1 MEVNLAK
8 VYVCRNWWPEIL
20 TRLSESHQTEIWM
33 AGTNPPRE
41 VLLDKLADVEGL
53 LCPLTLTID
62 KEILDA
68 APKLRAVGNVS
79 VGCSNLDIKTLN
91 ARRIPVGYTP
101 TVLTE
106 TAADLTFA
114 LILASARRIV
124 EVGSYVKQGKWLN
137 VGQMDLFGVDVNNTT
152 LGIVGLGRIGSQ
164 VAKRAKAFNM
174 RVLYYDVVRR
184 EDMEQLLGV
193 EYVADLHE
201 LLAATDF
208 VSIHTD
214 LSEKTRHMIG
224 AAEFA
229 VMKPTA
235 IFINISRGLVVDQN
249 ALYEALKSKKILR
262 AALDV
267 VAVEPI
273 PPDDPLLSLDNLI
286 ITPHVGSAVLRT
298 RKRML
303 EVSIENLLAGLRGER
318 MSYCAN
324 PIVYET

>member
-1 MEVNLAK
+1 MLAK
-8 VYVCRNWWPEIL
+8 
-20 TRLSESHQTEIWM
+20 LSESHQTEIWM
-33 AGTNPPRE
+33 AETYPPRE
-41 VLLDKLADVEGL
+41 VLLDKLAEIEGL
-53 LCPLTLTID
+53 LCPGTLTVD

-68 APKLRAVGNVS
+68 APQLRVVSNVAVGY
-79 VGCSNLDIKTLN
+79 SNLDIKTLN

-106 TAADLTFA
+106 TTADLAFA
-114 LILASARRIV
+114 LILASARRII
-124 EVGSYVKQGKWLN
+124 EADSYVKQRKWLN
-137 VGQMDLFGVDVNNTT
+137 IGQTDLFGVDVNNTT

-184 EDMEQLLGV
+184 EDLEQLLGV

-201 LLAATDF
+201 LLAAADF

-224 AAEFA
+224 AKEFA

-235 IFINISRGLVVDQN
+235 IFINIARGPVVDQN
-249 ALYEALKSKKILR
+249 AMYEALKSKKILH

-273 PPDDPLLSLDNLI
+273 PPDDPLLSLDNVI

-303 EVSIENLLAGLRGER
+303 EVGIENLLAGLRGER
-318 MSYCAN
+318 LPYCAN
-324 PIVYET
+324 PTVYET

>member
-1 MEVNLAK
+1 MAK
-8 VYVCRNWWPEIL
+8 VYVSRNWWPEIL
-20 TRLSESHQTEIWM
+20 AKLSESHQTEIWM
-33 AGTNPPRE
+33 AETYPPRE

-53 LCPLTLTID
+53 LCPGTLTVD

-68 APKLRAVGNVS
+68 APQLRVVSNVAVGY
-79 VGCSNLDIKTLN
+79 SNLDIKTLN

-106 TAADLTFA
+106 TTADLAFA

-124 EVGSYVKQGKWLN
+124 EADSYVKQRKWLN
-137 VGQMDLFGVDVNNTT
+137 VGQTDLFGVDVNNTT

-184 EDMEQLLGV
+184 EDLEQLLGV

-201 LLAATDF
+201 LLAAADF

-224 AAEFA
+224 AKEFA

-235 IFINISRGLVVDQN
+235 IFINIARGPVVDQN
-249 ALYEALKSKKILR
+249 AMYEALKSKKILH

-273 PPDDPLLSLDNLI
+273 PPDDPLLSLDNVI

-303 EVSIENLLAGLRGER
+303 EVGIENLLAGLRGER
-318 MSYCAN
+318 LPYCAN
-324 PIVYET
+324 PTVYET

>member
-1 MEVNLAK
+1 VAK
-8 VYVCRNWWPEIL
+8 VFVSRNWWPEII
-20 TRLSESHQTEIWM
+20 TKLSESHQTEIWM
-33 AGTNPPRE
+33 AETYPPRE

-53 LCPLTLTID
+53 LCPGTLTVD

-68 APKLRAVGNVS
+68 APQLRVVSNVAVGY
-79 VGCSNLDIKTLN
+79 SNLDIKTLN

-106 TAADLTFA
+106 TTADLAFA

-124 EVGSYVKQGKWLN
+124 EADSYVKQRKWLN
-137 VGQMDLFGVDVNNTT
+137 VGQTDLFGVDVNNTT

-174 RVLYYDVVRR
+174 RVLYYDIIRR

-201 LLAATDF
+201 LLAAADF

-224 AAEFA
+224 AKEFA

-235 IFINISRGLVVDQN
+235 IFINIARGPVVDQN
-249 ALYEALKSKKILR
+249 AMYEALKSKKILR

-273 PPDDPLLSLDNLI
+273 PPDDPLLSLDNVI

-303 EVSIENLLAGLRGER
+303 EVGIENLLAGLRGER
-318 MSYCAN
+318 MPYCAN
-324 PIVYET
+324 PTVYEN

>member
-1 MEVNLAK
+1 VAK
-8 VYVCRNWWPEIL
+8 VFVSRNWWPEII
-20 TRLSESHQTEIWM
+20 TKLSESHQTEIWM
-33 AGTNPPRE
+33 AETYPPRE

-53 LCPLTLTID
+53 LCPGTLTVD

-68 APKLRAVGNVS
+68 APQLRVVSNVAVGY
-79 VGCSNLDIKTLN
+79 SNLDIKTLN
-91 ARRIPVGYTP
+91 ARRIPIGYTP

-106 TAADLTFA
+106 TTADLAFA

-124 EVGSYVKQGKWLN
+124 EADSYVKQRKWLN
-137 VGQMDLFGVDVNNTT
+137 VGQTDLFGVDVNNTT
-152 LGIVGLGRIGSQ
+152 LGIVGLGRIGGQ

-174 RVLYYDVVRR
+174 RVLYYDIIRR

-201 LLAATDF
+201 LLAAADF

-224 AAEFA
+224 AKEFA

-235 IFINISRGLVVDQN
+235 IFINIARGPVVDQN
-249 ALYEALKSKKILR
+249 AMYEALKSKKILR

-273 PPDDPLLSLDNLI
+273 PPDDPLLSLDNVI

-303 EVSIENLLAGLRGER
+303 EVGIENLLAGLRGDR
-318 MSYCAN
+318 MPYCAN
-324 PIVYET
+324 PTVYES

>member
-1 MEVNLAK
+1 VAK
-8 VYVCRNWWPEIL
+8 VYVCRNWWPEML
-20 TRLSESHQTEIWM
+20 AKLSESHQTEIWM
-33 AGTNPPRE
+33 AETYPPRE

-53 LCPLTLTID
+53 LCPGTLTVD

-68 APKLRAVGNVS
+68 APQLRVVSNVAVGY
-79 VGCSNLDIKTLN
+79 SNLDIKTLN

-106 TAADLTFA
+106 TTADLAFA
-114 LILASARRIV
+114 LILASARRII
-124 EVGSYVKQGKWLN
+124 EADSYVKQRKWLN
-137 VGQMDLFGVDVNNTT
+137 VGQTDLFGVDVNNTT

-184 EDMEQLLGV
+184 EDLEQLLGV

-201 LLAATDF
+201 LLAAADF

-224 AAEFA
+224 AKEFA

-235 IFINISRGLVVDQN
+235 IFINIARGPVVDQN
-249 ALYEALKSKKILR
+249 AMYEALKSKKILH

-273 PPDDPLLSLDNLI
+273 PPDDPLLSLDNVI

-303 EVSIENLLAGLRGER
+303 EVGIENLLAGLRGER
-318 MSYCAN
+318 LPYCAN
-324 PIVYET
+324 PTVYET

>member
-1 MEVNLAK
+1 MAK
-8 VYVCRNWWPEIL
+8 VFVSRNWWPEII
-20 TRLSESHQTEIWM
+20 TKLSESHQTEIWM
-33 AGTNPPRE
+33 AETYPPRE

-53 LCPLTLTID
+53 LCPGTLTVD

-68 APKLRAVGNVS
+68 APQLRVVSNVAVGY
-79 VGCSNLDIKTLN
+79 SNLDIKTLN
-91 ARRIPVGYTP
+91 ARRIPIGYTP

-106 TAADLTFA
+106 TTADLAFA
-114 LILASARRIV
+114 LILASARRII
-124 EVGSYVKQGKWLN
+124 EADSYVKQRKWLN
-137 VGQMDLFGVDVNNTT
+137 VGQTDLFGVDVNNTT
-152 LGIVGLGRIGSQ
+152 LGIVGLGRIGGQ

-174 RVLYYDVVRR
+174 RVLYYDIIRR
-184 EDMEQLLGV
+184 EDIEQLLGI

-201 LLAATDF
+201 LLAASDF

-224 AAEFA
+224 AKEFA

-235 IFINISRGLVVDQN
+235 IFINIARGPVVDQN
-249 ALYEALKSKKILR
+249 AMYEALKSKKILR

-273 PPDDPLLSLDNLI
+273 PPDDPLLSLDNVI

-298 RKRML
+298 RKQML
-303 EVSIENLLAGLRGER
+303 EVGIENLLAGLRGER
-318 MSYCAN
+318 MPYCAN
-324 PIVYET
+324 PTVYET

>member
-1 MEVNLAK
+1 MEVNVAK
-8 VYVCRNWWPEIL
+8 VYVSRNWWPEIL
-20 TRLSESHQTEIWM
+20 AKLSESHQTEIWM
-33 AGTNPPRE
+33 AETYPPRE
-41 VLLDKLADVEGL
+41 VLLDKLAEVEGL
-53 LCPLTLTID
+53 LCPGTLTVD

-68 APKLRAVGNVS
+68 APQLRVVSNVAVGY
-79 VGCSNLDIKTLN
+79 SNLDIKTLN

-106 TAADLTFA
+106 TTADLAFA
-114 LILASARRIV
+114 LILASARRII
-124 EVGSYVKQGKWLN
+124 EADSYVKQRKWLN
-137 VGQMDLFGVDVNNTT
+137 IGQTDLFGVDVNNTT

-184 EDMEQLLGV
+184 EDLEQLLGV

-201 LLAATDF
+201 LLAAADF

-224 AAEFA
+224 AKEFA

-235 IFINISRGLVVDQN
+235 IFINIARGPVVDQN
-249 ALYEALKSKKILR
+249 AMYEALKSKKILH

-273 PPDDPLLSLDNLI
+273 PPDDPLLSLDNVI

-303 EVSIENLLAGLRGER
+303 EVGIENLLAGLRGER
-318 MSYCAN
+318 LPYCAN
-324 PIVYET
+324 PTVYET

>member
-1 MEVNLAK
+1 MAK
-8 VYVCRNWWPEIL
+8 VFVSRNWWPEIIAK
-20 TRLSESHQTEIWM
+20 LSESHQTEIW
-33 AGTNPPRE
+33 AAETYPPRE

-53 LCPLTLTID
+53 LCPGTLTVD

-68 APKLRAVGNVS
+68 APQLRVVSNVAVGY
-79 VGCSNLDIKTLN
+79 SNLDVKALN
-91 ARRIPVGYTP
+91 ARRIPIGFTP

-106 TAADLTFA
+106 TTADLAFA

-124 EVGSYVKQGKWLN
+124 EADNYVKQRKWLN
-137 VGQMDLFGVDVNNTT
+137 IGQTDLFGVDVSNTT

-174 RVLYYDVVRR
+174 RVLYYDIIRR
-184 EDMEQLLGV
+184 EDLEQLLGV

-201 LLAATDF
+201 LLAASDF

-224 AAEFA
+224 AKEFA

-235 IFINISRGLVVDQN
+235 IFVNIARGPVVDQ
-249 ALYEALKSKKILR
+249 AAMYEALKSKKILR

-267 VAVEPI
+267 VAIEPI
-273 PPDDPLLSLDNLI
+273 PPDDPLLSLDNII

-303 EVSIENLLAGLRGER
+303 EVGIENLLAGLRGER
-318 MSYCAN
+318 MPYCAN
-324 PIVYET
+324 PTVYES

>member
-1 MEVNLAK
+1 MAK

-20 TRLSESHQTEIWM
+20 AKLSELHQTEIWM
-33 AGTNPPRE
+33 GEMNPARQ
-41 VLLDKLADVEGL
+41 VLLDKLTDVEGL
-53 LCPLTLTID
+53 LCPGTLTID

-68 APKLRAVGNVS
+68 APKLRVVSNIGVGY
-79 VGCSNLDIKTLN
+79 SNLDIKTLN
-91 ARRIPVGYTP
+91 TRRIPIGYTP

-106 TAADLTFA
+106 TTADLTFA

-124 EVGSYVKQGKWLN
+124 EADSYVKQGKWLT
-137 VGQMDLFGVDVNNTT
+137 VSQTDLFGVDVNNTT

-174 RVLYYDVVRR
+174 RVLYYDVIRK
-184 EDMEQLLGV
+184 EDFEQLLGV
-193 EYVADLHE
+193 EYVANLHE
-201 LLAATDF
+201 LLAAADF

-214 LSEKTRHMIG
+214 LNEKTRHMIG
-224 AAEFA
+224 ATEFA

-235 IFINISRGLVVDQN
+235 IFINISRGLVVDQD
-249 ALYEALKSKKILR
+249 ALYEALKNKKILR

-273 PPDDPLLSLDNLI
+273 PPDDPLLSLDNLV
-286 ITPHVGSAVLRT
+286 ITPHIGSAVLRT

-303 EVSIENLLAGLRGER
+303 EVGIENLLASLRGER
-318 MSYCAN
+318 MPYCAN
-324 PIVYET
+324 PIVYEN